1 MGAGVFRKINASRA
15 SGART
20 LLRGMKMKDPMSFA
34 GYRTPASIL
43 EDPTLSRADKDM
55 ALRNW
60 RGAVERVRQVHADE
74 VLRHNSFMEE
84 IDAVLARLAR

>member
-1 MGAGVFRKINASRA
+1 MATALWTPKP
-15 SGART
+15 

-34 GYRTPASIL
+34 GYRSPASIL
-43 EDPTLSRADKDM
+43 EDPALSREDKDM

-60 RGAVERVRQVHADE
+60 RGAVERVRQVHAE
-74 VLRHNSFMEE
+74 EILRHDSFMEE